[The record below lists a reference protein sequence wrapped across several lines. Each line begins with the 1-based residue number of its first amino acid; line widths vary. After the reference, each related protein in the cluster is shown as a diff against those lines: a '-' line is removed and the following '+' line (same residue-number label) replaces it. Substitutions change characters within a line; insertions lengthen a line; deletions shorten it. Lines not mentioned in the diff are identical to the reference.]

1 MRVMMGGFALGDAHG
16 HGWQR
21 ARGAWRHCVAAGVLN
36 TGVITSA
43 SDPPS
48 REIGSRDRE
57 QRSGAE
63 IGSRDRERVT
73 VAWVPWAARTGSN
86 ASVRRMREE

>member
-57 QRSGAE
+57 
-63 IGSRDRERVT
+63 RVT

-86 ASVRRMREE
+86 ASVRRMMEE